1 MILFD
6 MLCYSMIFRGQGLAL
21 LTGFAKVPW
30 LHLLSAQTIDIQI
43 LIELAVNC
51 LSHHLWSH
59 LLRCL
64 LIICARC
71 ITAHFFVHF
80 VNAFII
86 HATTVP
92 TRTHVHFIVNELLDV
107 FGRVQNVNHGRIESS
122 ALGVGEEDIGAH
134 GETCHPNARLRE
146 LLWLLSFIDF
156 LFFLR
161 FFLYFCHRSS
171 NSYVSTANLLNV
183 LLWILQKCLSAYHFL
198 DANNVFNHW
207 YGSL

>member
-92 TRTHVHFIVNELLDV
+92 TRTHIHFIVNELLDV

-122 ALGVGEEDIGAH
+122 ALRVGEEDIGAH
-134 GETCHPNARLRE
+134 GETCHPYARLRE
-146 LLWLLSFIDF
+146 SSRLFLIFINLI
-156 LFFLR
+156 LFFFR
-161 FFLYFCHRSS
+161 FFFYLSHRSS
-171 NSYVSTANLLNV
+171 NTHSFNARTVTTTLQRYLFAVPFLNLGL
-183 LLWILQKCLSAYHFL
+183 
-198 DANNVFNHW
+198 
-207 YGSL
+207 GSPY

>member
-1 MILFD
+1 
-6 MLCYSMIFRGQGLAL
+6 MIFGVQRLAL
-21 LTGFAKVPW
+21 LTGFGEIPW
-30 LHLLSAQTIDIQI
+30 LHLLSAQMIDIQI

-51 LSHHLWSH
+51 LSHHHLWIQ
-59 LLRCL
+59 LLRGL
-64 LIICARC
+64 LLVICASC
-71 ITAHFFVHF
+71 TTANFFIYF

-86 HATTVP
+86 EATASFP
-92 TRTHVHFIVNELLDV
+92 TCTHVHFIINELLDI
-107 FGRVQNVNHGRIESS
+107 FGWVQNVNHGRIESCT
-122 ALGVGEEDIGAH
+122 LRIGEEDIGAH

-171 NSYVSTANLLNV
+171 NSYVSAANLLNV